1 MADDPCTIR
10 PMRASDKSA
19 VAAMI
24 VSLAAF
30 HGDVGFTANVAILD
44 CCLGRKKRAD
54 VLVAL
59 HGKNP
64 VGFSATY
71 DHVNL
76 VSGHKVRHIDLIF
89 VEAEHRRRGIG
100 VALVAAIAKK
110 AASDGFARVSV
121 RARNDNDLANDF
133 YTKLGFSKRTD
144 ATSQYTLRDPAGLG
158 ARLEIAM
165 GDQAQEGVA
174 GCRRIGLRGVGAA
187 PASAGQDA
195 AGEQCSGD
203 RESSKPF
210 P

>member
-1 MADDPCTIR
+1 MTDDPCTIR

-44 CCLGRKKRAD
+44 CCLGRKKLAD
-54 VLVAL
+54 VLLAFQ
-59 HGKNP
+59 GKSP

-71 DHVNL
+71 DHVNM
-76 VSGHKVRHIDLIF
+76 VSGHKLRHIDLIF

-133 YTKLGFSKRTD
+133 YTKLGFSKRIDT
-144 ATSQYTLRDPAGLG
+144 TSQYTLRDPAGLG
-158 ARLEIAM
+158 SRLETAT
-165 GDQAQEGVA
+165 GGPAQGGVA
-174 GCRRIGLRGVGAA
+174 G
-187 PASAGQDA
+187 
-195 AGEQCSGD
+195 
-203 RESSKPF
+203 
-210 P
+210 